1 MLAFVVFTPGMGDP
15 EGAGDPAAEA
25 PGVGVVDGAD
35 DGGVSLANPLQS
47 LPIVSVTTVP
57 AVAETTFS
65 GVPVSAAASVS
76 AEFVR
81 LAA

>member
-1 MLAFVVFTPGMGDP
+1 MGDP
-15 EGAGDPAAEA
+15 DGAGDPPAEA
-25 PGVGVVDGAD
+25 PGDGVVDGTDA
-35 DGGVSLANPLQS
+35 GGVSLANPLQS
-47 LPIVSVTTVP
+47 LPIVSVRTVP

-65 GVPVSAAASVS
+65 GAALSAAASVS